1 MSMTSELK
9 VGLFAI
15 VGASVLTTT
24 AFVLGGNPF
33 ASKKQHFH
41 TILNNVGGVAERTQI
56 RASGVRVGE
65 VTSVE
70 ILPDGARVN
79 FDVDSNVKIPSGS
92 YIEIKS
98 RGILGDVYIEVV
110 RNLKGSGEMKSG
122 EQLQRNPE
130 SNDMETLMTN
140 LNAIARDIKKISGSL
155 ANVLGTSEG
164 ETSIK
169 NIVANIEGM
178 TNDLREVTGSQKENL
193 KDAIQGLRDTSVR
206 LSKLIERNDSK
217 IDQIIADV
225 KTFTTELRQ
234 ISTPENREKIESI
247 ITSIEAASASI
258 KRMAAK
264 VENGEGTLGQ
274 LIAKE
279 ETADEV
285 KATLKSIQDAVR
297 PISQLK
303 LTVQDRA
310 EARLANAVTGDKYT
324 NELNLLFSTRPDR
337 YYLLGVTN
345 AAYARKVTVSTAT
358 TTTTSNGSTV
368 TTTQENKPED
378 VDKLRYNLQVSQRFG
393 FMSLRLGLFSSSAGL
408 ATDFY
413 AFNDKLVGTV
423 EISQFNG
430 VPIPSDTLYG
440 ARGVINLKA
449 FVNYF
454 ITPNFFVTGG
464 VDGLVISDKPFPFLG
479 AGISI
484 SDDDLKGLVG
494 IAAIAK

>member
-1 MSMTSELK
+1 MLMTSEIK
-9 VGLFAI
+9 VGLFAL

-41 TILNNVGGVAERTQI
+41 TVLNNVGGVAERTQI
-56 RASGVRVGE
+56 RASGVKVGE

-98 RGILGDVYIEVV
+98 RGILGDVYIEIV
-110 RNLKGSGEMKSG
+110 RNLKGTGEMKSG
-122 EQLQRNPE
+122 DQMPRNPE

-169 NIVANIEGM
+169 NIVSNIEGV
-178 TNDLREVTGSQKENL
+178 TRDLREITGSQKENL
-193 KDAIQGLRDTSVR
+193 KEAIQGLRDTSVR
-206 LSKLIERNDSK
+206 LSKLIERNDAK

-247 ITSIEAASASI
+247 ITSVEAAAASI

-279 ETADEV
+279 ETAEEV

-303 LTVQDRA
+303 ITVQDRA
-310 EARLANAVTGDKYT
+310 EARLANAVPGDKYT
-324 NELNLLFSTRPDR
+324 NELNLLLSTRPDR
-337 YYLLGVTN
+337 YYLLGITN
-345 AAYARKVTVSTAT
+345 AAYARKVTNKTETST
-358 TTTTSNGSTV
+358 TTGNTTV
-368 TTTQENKPED
+368 TNTQENVPED
-378 VDKLRYNLQVSQRFG
+378 VDKLRYNLQVAQRFG

-413 AFNDKLVGTV
+413 AFKDKLVGTM

-440 ARGVINLKA
+440 NRGFINLKL

-464 VDGLVISDKPFPFLG
+464 VDGLVISEKPLPFLG

-494 IAAIAK
+494 IASIAK